1 METAVL
7 VAIITGLCSVIG
19 QWLIARQNKAKTDTE
34 RAVHDA
40 IVSETLQRLERKV
53 DEHNGYAAKFAEHC
67 ERLARIEQVLEDR
80 K

>member
-7 VAIITGLCSVIG
+7 VAIITGFCSVIG
-19 QWLIARQNKAKTDTE
+19 QWLIARQNKAKSDME
-34 RAVHDA
+34 RAVKDA
-40 IVSETLQRLERKV
+40 ILQERLDGIMKRL
-53 DEHNGYAAKFAEHC
+53 DEHNEYGAKFAATA